1 MQKTTT
7 FTIPFYSGT
16 AKTELPVEADVLQM
30 TGAIPLADP
39 KTVIE
44 QALETPINCSSL
56 RSIIKKKKE
65 SKESPKAVI
74 VISDNT
80 RPVPYKGESGILM
93 PIIGVLMAENIPVKD
108 ILILVA
114 TGTHRPLTD
123 SELRSMLDQKVFDLG
138 IPIINH
144 DCKDAEHLTHLGVT
158 TRGTQIY
165 IDSYY
170 LDADIKILTGLVES
184 HFMAGAS
191 GGRKSICP
199 GLVGETGTFIFHG
212 PEMLDHPKSTDLVL
226 AGNPCHEEALEVAKA
241 AGADFI
247 VNVTLD
253 SSFAVSGVFAGEL
266 EAAHTAA
273 VEQVI
278 KHIGVPFD
286 EKYDVVISH
295 AGFVGINH
303 YQAAKTGSTALK
315 VVKPGGFVILAAENI
330 DSAHPVGALTYRTSL
345 QLLKLL
351 GSEKFM
357 KLIKSPDWVFI
368 PEQWQVQMW
377 SKLFSHIPMK
387 NFYYYS
393 PQFTRE
399 HYAVIPGID
408 GSQFVSSTSI
418 TQTAQEFYL
427 GALEDA
433 AKRMHKKVD
442 ELSVCILLDGPYG
455 IPVNRQR

>member
-7 FTIPFYSGT
+7 VTIPFYSGK
-16 AKTELPVEADVLQM
+16 AEIQLPVEADVLQM

-44 QALETPINCSSL
+44 QALENPINCSSL

-65 SKESPKAVI
+65 SKESPKVVI

-93 PIIGVLMAENIPVKD
+93 PIIRVLLSENIPVED

-114 TGTHRPLTD
+114 TGTHRGLTAAELRTMLD
-123 SELRSMLDQKVFDLG
+123 SEVFEMG

-144 DCKDAEHLTHLGVT
+144 DCKDTEHLIHLGVT
-158 TRGTQIY
+158 SRRTQIY

-170 LDADIKILTGLVES
+170 IDADIKILTGLVES

-191 GGRKSICP
+191 GGRKSVCP
-199 GLVGETGTFIFHG
+199 GLIGEAGTFIFHG
-212 PEMLDHPKSTDLVL
+212 PEMLDHPKATDLVL
-226 AGNPCHEEALEVAKA
+226 AGNPCHEEAVEVAKV

-253 SSFAVSGVFAGEL
+253 RSFVVSGVFAGEL
-266 EAAHTAA
+266 ESAHAAA

-278 KHIGVPFD
+278 KHIGVPF
-286 EKYDVVISH
+286 EKSYDVVISH

-303 YQAAKTGSTALK
+303 YQAAKTGTTALK
-315 VVKPGGFVILAAENI
+315 VVKPAGFVILAAENI
-330 DSAHPVGALTYRTSL
+330 DSAHPVGALTYRTTL
-345 QLLKLL
+345 RLLKLL
-351 GSEKFM
+351 GAEKFM

-368 PEQWQVQMW
+368 TEQWQVQMW
-377 SKLFSHIPMK
+377 SKLFTHIPMD

-393 PQFTRE
+393 PQFTSE
-399 HYAVIPGID
+399 HYSVVPGID
-408 GSQFVSSTSI
+408 GSQFVSSISI
-418 TQTAQEFYL
+418 IQAAQEFYL
-427 GALEDA
+427 GALKDV
-433 AKRMHKKVD
+433 AKRIHKQID
-442 ELSVCILLDGPYG
+442 DLSVCILLDGPYG
-455 IPVNRQR
+455 IPVKM

>member
-1 MQKTTT
+1 MKTTAI
-7 FTIPFYSGT
+7 TIPFYSGK
-16 AKTELPVEADVLQM
+16 AEIELPLEADVLQM

-44 QALETPINCSSL
+44 KVLENPINCSSL

-93 PIIGVLMAENIPVKD
+93 PIITILMAGNIPVKD

-123 SELRSMLDQKVFDLG
+123 DELRSMLDQKVFDLG

-158 TRGTQIY
+158 SRGTQIY

-170 LDADIKILTGLVES
+170 IDADIKILTGLVES

-226 AGNPCHEEALEVAKA
+226 AGNPCHEEALEVAKT

-253 SSFAVSGVFAGEL
+253 STFAVSGVFTGEL
-266 EAAHTAA
+266 EAAHAAA

-278 KHIGVPFD
+278 KHIGVPF
-286 EKYDVVISH
+286 EKSYDVVISH

-303 YQAAKTGSTALK
+303 YQAAKTGSTAQK

-330 DSAHPVGALTYRTSL
+330 DSAHPVGALTYRTTL

-351 GSEKFM
+351 GAEKFM

-377 SKLFSHIPMK
+377 SKLFSHIPMD

-393 PQFTRE
+393 PQFTPE
-399 HYAVIPGID
+399 HYAVVPGID
-408 GSQFVSSTSI
+408 GSQYVSSTSI
-418 TQTAQEFYL
+418 TQAAQEFYL

-433 AKRMHKKVD
+433 ANRMDKQIN
-442 ELSVCILLDGPYG
+442 ELSVAILLDGPYG
-455 IPVNRQR
+455 IPVRKL